1 MEGHAMGNQTEVTR
15 SGSNDSLT
23 KAQNGHREGTES
35 ALRPAVDIFET
46 DDGIT
51 LRADMPGVSKDRL
64 NLRVDGTNLVIEG
77 RIKITPQVEMQ
88 PLYADVRSSMYRRSF
103 LLSNEFESEKI
114 DANLKDGVLTVRIP
128 KRAELRPRR
137 IEVRT
142 S

>member
-1 MEGHAMGNQTEVTR
+1 MDNQTEVAR
-15 SGSNDSLT
+15 GQSNGRVSKD
-23 KAQNGHREGTES
+23 QNGHASAPES

-46 DDGIT
+46 EDGVT

-64 NLRVDGTNLVIEG
+64 NVRVDGPNLLVEG
-77 RIKITPQVEMQ
+77 RIGITPQDQMQ
-88 PLYADVRSSMYRRSF
+88 ALYADVRASVYRRTF
-103 LLSNEFESEKI
+103 MLSNEFEADKI
-114 DANLKDGVLTVRIP
+114 DASLKAGVLSVRIP

>member
-1 MEGHAMGNQTEVTR
+1 MNNQTEVERTE
-15 SGSNDSLT
+15 SHGVDE
-23 KAQNGHREGTES
+23 KQNGHAASAEP

-46 DDGIT
+46 AEGIT

-64 NLRVDGTNLVIEG
+64 NLRVDGANLLVEG
-77 RIKITPQVEMQ
+77 RIGITPQDQMQ
-88 PLYADVRSSMYRRSF
+88 PLYADVRSAVFRRTF
-103 LLSNEFESEKI
+103 LLSNELEANKI

-142 S
+142 A